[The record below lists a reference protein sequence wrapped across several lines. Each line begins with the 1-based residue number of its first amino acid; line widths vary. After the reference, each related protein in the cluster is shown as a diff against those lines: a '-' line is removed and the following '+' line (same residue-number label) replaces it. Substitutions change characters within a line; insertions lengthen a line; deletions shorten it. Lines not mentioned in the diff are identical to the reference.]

1 MINKNRIVPV
11 TKTDLLT
18 LYGTMLAIASVSASV
33 LASTDI
39 AGDFSVTGTGSAGTF
54 LCDQPVKTIDIPVAV
69 TACTVYFVAA
79 YDFAGLTVAGSA
91 ATFNSSYLDNDDVLA
106 DAATLYKAVLSSG
119 TVTLTA
125 VTPVGS

>member
-11 TKTDLLT
+11 TKIDLLT

>member
-18 LYGTMLAIASVSASV
+18 LYGTMLAIASISASV
-33 LASTDI
+33 LASSDI
-39 AGDFSVTGTGSAGTF
+39 DGDFSVTGSGSAGTF
-54 LCDQPVKTIDIPVAV
+54 LCDQPVKTLDIPVAV
-69 TACTVYFVAA
+69 TGCTVYFVAA
-79 YDFAGLTVAGSA
+79 YDFAGLTVAGAA

-106 DAATLYKAVLSSG
+106 DAATLHKAVLSSG

-125 VTPVGS
+125 VSPVAA

>member
-11 TKTDLLT
+11 MKTDLLT

-125 VTPVGS
+125 VSPVAS